1 MLYSVRDGG
10 PDEVSIHLRSLATGR
25 DLPDSLPW
33 ALYGGM
39 SFDPSGQGIY
49 YVHRS
54 RQIGPRLKYHRLG
67 TDTSRDS
74 VVFDRGYGPTTF
86 LNVSFP
92 ENGRWRL
99 FTVGFGWARNDV
111 LLQDMAHGGK
121 PFPIAQDLPAH
132 FSPRLVDGKLWMR
145 TDLDAPRGRVV
156 LVDPSKPA
164 RENWK
169 DVIPQSD
176 DVLEDY
182 TEIGGKLYVTYL
194 HEVSEQIKALTKDGR
209 PAGEVPVP
217 DHASASIR
225 DGGKG
230 KALLTITSLTQPS
243 VTYQVDLATGQRTVW
258 QAAEAPFDSTG
269 IEVRQVWYTST
280 GGSKA
285 PMYLMYRRSLPHDG
299 NAPALL
305 YGYGGFAV
313 NLLPRFDAVAAVW
326 VEHGGIYAQATLR
339 GGNEFGETW
348 HRDGMLGNKQH
359 VFDDFLA
366 AAQWLVDS
374 GYTNPR
380 RLAIHG
386 VSNGGLLMG
395 AAITQRP
402 DLFRAAFIG
411 RPDLDMVRFYQFTS
425 ANNAPALFEYGNASD
440 ARQFAVIRMFSPYQ
454 NVRDGTRYP
463 AAMFDVGFWDT
474 RVPPWQARKMAAR
487 LQAAT
492 RSGLPVIFSQD
503 PRSGHAGGRTWSQG
517 IEATSRELEF
527 LLRMVGA
534 APDSAVGGRP

>member
-1 MLYSVRDGG
+1 
-10 PDEVSIHLRSLATGR
+10 
-25 DLPDSLPW
+25 
-33 ALYGGM
+33 
-39 SFDPSGQGIY
+39 
-49 YVHRS
+49 
-54 RQIGPRLKYHRLG
+54 
-67 TDTSRDS
+67 

-121 PFPIAQDLPAH
+121 LIPIAQDLPAH